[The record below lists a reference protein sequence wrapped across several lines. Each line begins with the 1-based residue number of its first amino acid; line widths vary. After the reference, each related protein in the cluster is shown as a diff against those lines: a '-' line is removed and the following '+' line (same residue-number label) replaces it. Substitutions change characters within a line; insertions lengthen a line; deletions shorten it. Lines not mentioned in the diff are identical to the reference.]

1 MGVPRSNS
9 ARRSWSVVVAAG
21 ATIALLALRRPA
33 AAADSAATASADS
46 AAFATR
52 AHTAA
57 HATWSDVTTLLSS
70 PARMK
75 RSDAL
80 WTAGLAAATVIV
92 LSEDQAIRDAALRSR
107 GNGFYDGVVDIGE
120 TLEPWVRAQNLLAFW
135 AAGAAVSAV
144 IPGGG
149 VRGFFLDGLESHL
162 FNVAAVGV
170 TKVVT
175 GREGPKSGDPHRFFE
190 GGDSFPSAHTSGAFE
205 LATFVTGRLAARPA
219 VYRVPIAAAA
229 YGLAGC
235 VGVQRVDSNEHWP
248 SDVVAGAICGTLM
261 THYVVGRN
269 DARRAALTPVM
280 GANGTPVGM
289 TLAWRF

>member
-1 MGVPRSNS
+1 VDVPRSS
-9 ARRSWSVVVAAG
+9 RARRSGSVVAA
-21 ATIALLALRRPA
+21 ACAAIALLALSRPA
-33 AAADSAATASADS
+33 ASDPADRAPADSATL
-46 AAFATR
+46 ATR
-52 AHTAA
+52 ARAAA
-57 HATWSDVTTLLSS
+57 HATWGDVATLLTS

-75 RSDAL
+75 RSDVL

-107 GNGFYDGVVDIGE
+107 GNGFYDGVVDVGE
-120 TLEPWVRAQNLLAFW
+120 ALEPWVRAQNVLAFW
-135 AAGAAVSAV
+135 AAGAAVSAA

-162 FNVAAVGV
+162 FDVAAVGV

-175 GREGPKSGDPHRFFE
+175 ARDGPDSGDPHRFFK
-190 GGDSFPSAHTSGAFE
+190 GGDSFPSAHTSVAFE
-205 LATFVTGRLAARPA
+205 LATFVTGRLSARPMA
-219 VYRVPIAAAA
+219 YRVPVAAAA

-235 VGVQRVDSNEHWP
+235 VGVQRVDSGEHWA

-280 GANGTPVGM
+280 GARGTPVGV